1 MDDDDKVMDQGA
13 SEELALMAQE
23 TIDSQINATTVD
35 DSPLR
40 GQRVLDL
47 YNQGVIQNARDC
59 FHAALVLLYGDKLA
73 HYELAWS
80 LARQAALL
88 GEQRAWTVQAMAW
101 DRWLLTSGK
110 AQRFGT
116 QIIKQRGRWSL
127 GPVDPR
133 ITDNERAFYGVPP
146 LFVQE
151 QRAQQLQN
159 QEDKGS

>member
-1 MDDDDKVMDQGA
+1 MDDDDKVMDEGA

-73 HYELAWS
+73 HYGLAQR
-80 LARQAALL
+80 LARKSALL
-88 GEQRAWTVQAMAW
+88 GEQRSWTVQAMAW
-101 DRWLLTSGK
+101 DRWLLASGK

-127 GPVDPR
+127 GPVDPQ

-151 QRAQQLQN
+151 QRAQLLQN